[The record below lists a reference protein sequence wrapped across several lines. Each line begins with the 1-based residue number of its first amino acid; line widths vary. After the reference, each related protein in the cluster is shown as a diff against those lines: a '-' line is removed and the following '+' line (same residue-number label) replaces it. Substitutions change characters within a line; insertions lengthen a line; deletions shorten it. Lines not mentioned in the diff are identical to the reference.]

1 MTETKQHPYLPKLV
15 DQLETG
21 RIDRREFLRT
31 ATLLGLSAGA
41 AYAIAGGI
49 DPLPA
54 LAQAAMPKGGR
65 LRIAMRV
72 HEIKDPHTIT
82 WVEASNLIRQC
93 YDYLTRTGHDNITR
107 PYLLEKW
114 AASEDLKTWTLSLRK
129 DVKWRNGQP
138 LVADQV
144 IWNIKRTVDPAVGSS
159 ILGLMKSGLLQEFD
173 TGQVDANGKKKMST
187 RLWDS
192 KAIEKVDDYTV
203 RLNCQAAQLSV
214 PENLFHY
221 PFYMLHPDE
230 NGAFKVGVQGTGAFE
245 LVEYEVNRKAV
256 LRARKDYWGGAPH
269 IDTLEFIDL
278 GNETAPIVAALAS
291 KQVDGLYEVD
301 FAQLDAIKAMPHV
314 TIYPATTA
322 QTGVARG
329 KYDQKPFNDVRVRQ
343 ALKLATDPQKVIDVV
358 FRGVGDAAEHHHVAP
373 IHPEYAKLPMVKRDV
388 AKAKQ
393 LLAEAGYAD
402 GLDVEIAAKN
412 QPAWEAAAVTVMAE
426 QWKEAGFRVK
436 LNVMPANSYWDIWTK
451 VPFGFTSWT
460 HRPLGVM
467 TYSLAYRTGVAWNEA
482 SYSNPEFDKL
492 LTEAEGALDVEKRRA
507 IMAKLEKIMQD
518 DGPII
523 QPLWRQIQTAYD
535 KRVKG
540 FRMHPTQYIFAE
552 TLAIEA

>member
-72 HEIKDPHTIT
+72 HEIKDPHTIS

-93 YDYLTRTGHDNITR
+93 CDHLTRTGHDNITR
-107 PYLLEKW
+107 PHLLEKW
-114 AASEDLKTWTLSLRK
+114 AASEDLKTWTLSLRR
-129 DVKWRNGQP
+129 DVKWRNGKP

-159 ILGLMKSGLLQEFD
+159 VLGLMKAGLLEEFD

-192 KAIEKVDDYTV
+192 RAIEKVDDHTV
-203 RLNCQAAQLSV
+203 RLNCRTPQLSV

-221 PFYMLHPDE
+221 PFFMLYPED
-230 NGAFKVGVQGTGAFE
+230 NGAFKAGLQGTGAFD
-245 LVEYEVNRKAV
+245 LVEYEVNRKAT

-269 IDTLEFIDL
+269 LDTLEFIDL

-329 KYDQKPFNDVRVRQ
+329 KYDQKPFNDARVRQ

-467 TYSLAYRTGVAWNEA
+467 TYSLAYRSGVAWNEA

-492 LTEAEGALDVEKRRA
+492 LTEAEGTLDVEKRRA

-523 QPLWRQIQTAYD
+523 QPLWRKIQTAYD